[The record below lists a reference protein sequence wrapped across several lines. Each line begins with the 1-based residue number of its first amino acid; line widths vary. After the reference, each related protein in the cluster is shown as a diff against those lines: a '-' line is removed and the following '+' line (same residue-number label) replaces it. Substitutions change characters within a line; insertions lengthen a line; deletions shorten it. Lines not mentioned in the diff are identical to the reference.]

1 MPHNHVVQ
9 SDMKVTREL
18 LVGVGWL
25 EFLRPLSSPTSKKQ
39 KGAYLHVES
48 QVILSLEYLFCI
60 ISLLNIFT
68 LTSIKGYHS
77 HRISHVNSC
86 LIEVTFC
93 PPLNFAFPF
102 C

>member
-1 MPHNHVVQ
+1 MPHNHVMQ
-9 SDMKVTREL
+9 SDMKFTCEL

-48 QVILSLEYLFCI
+48 QVILSLEYFFYI

-77 HRISHVNSC
+77 HHFSHVNSC
-86 LIEVTFC
+86 LIEVTSC
-93 PPLNFAFPF
+93 PPLNFSFPF